1 MRYRILDLDIKE
13 VSYVD
18 RPANR
23 RKFVFVKNKE
33 GGNGKVEFKLED
45 LNLEDRKKLEIEM
58 EKSLTPIIKKK
69 LDETYRPEFEKTFT
83 EEKIEEI
90 KLELGPDIEER
101 IREEFGKQDKGVSK
115 EAAAKITGALKD
127 IVRGVTAIGKLVG
140 SGYGYK
146 SDPADEDRI
155 KDLEKEVEEIKKRT
169 LSEADLKTIIK
180 EVNTINT

>member
-1 MRYRILDLDIKE
+1 MLLRYRIFDLDIVE

-33 GGNGKVEFKLED
+33 GGNSKVEVKLED
-45 LNLEDRKKLEIEM
+45 LSIEDRKILEVQA
-58 EKSLTPIIKKK
+58 EKSLTPVLRKQ
-69 LDETYRPEFEKTFT
+69 LDETYKPEFEKAFT
-83 EEKIEEI
+83 EEKREEI
-90 KLELGPDIEER
+90 KVELEGDIEEK

-115 EAAAKITGALKD
+115 EAAGKITGALKD

-146 SDPADEDRI
+146 SDPADEDRL
-155 KDLEKEVEEIKKRT
+155 KDLEKAFEELKEKLFT
-169 LSEADLKTIIK
+169 EEDLKTMIK
-180 EVNTINT
+180 EIINA

>member
-33 GGNGKVEFKLED
+33 GGNGKVEVRLEE
-45 LNLEDRKKLEIEM
+45 LSAEDREKLKVEM
-58 EKSLTPIIKKK
+58 EKSLTPIIKKQ
-69 LDETYRPEFEKTFT
+69 LDETYRPEFEKAFT
-83 EEKIEEI
+83 EEKREEI
-90 KLELGPDIEER
+90 KVELEGDIEEKL
-101 IREEFGKQDKGVSK
+101 REEFGKQDKGVSK
-115 EAAAKITGALKD
+115 EAAGKITTALKD

-146 SDPADEDRI
+146 SDPDDEDRL
-155 KDLEKEVEEIKKRT
+155 KDLEKALEELKKRFF
-169 LSEADLKTIIK
+169 SEDDLKAMIK
-180 EVNTINT
+180 EIVA